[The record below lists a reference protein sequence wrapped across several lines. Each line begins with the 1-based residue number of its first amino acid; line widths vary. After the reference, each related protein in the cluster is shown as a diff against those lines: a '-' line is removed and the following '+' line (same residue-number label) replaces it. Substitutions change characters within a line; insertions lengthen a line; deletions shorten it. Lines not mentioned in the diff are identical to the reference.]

1 MALKKPNPDKLIN
14 WYKVMPDSMKPVV
27 PNPHYDKHGIS
38 LPMRMVLIGASGAGK
53 SNTLTNLLFQMP
65 DTFTKIILCCQD
77 SEEPLY
83 RFLKACLKPD
93 ELDVREGIEN
103 VPDLSE
109 LDKGDDHHTLLI
121 YDDLCLAKNQKK
133 IEEAFIRGRKVPVSI
148 IYSSQSYFH
157 VPKICR
163 LNASHIILKKLH
175 ALRDLRLL
183 LTDHNLGVD
192 REELLQAYQQC
203 TTEPLDF
210 LMVAASEPPEKRFR
224 HNLTHIIQLGN
235 KEEDGDTTSSPDQDT
250 DTDTGSD
257 DDDDSTPHPTKP
269 HARKGAVPKR

>member
-1 MALKKPNPDKLIN
+1 MALKKPNPDKLFNFYNI
-14 WYKVMPDSMKPVV
+14 MPDSMKPKV
-27 PNPHYDKHGIS
+27 PNPHFDKHGLS

-65 DTFTKIILCCQD
+65 DTFTKIVLCCQD
-77 SEEPLY
+77 SDEPLY

-109 LDKGDDHHTLLI
+109 LDKGEDNHTLLI

-175 ALRDLRLL
+175 ALRDLKLL

-192 REELLQAYQQC
+192 REDLLHAYQEC
-203 TTEPLDF
+203 TREPLDF
-210 LMVAASEPPEKRFR
+210 LMVAAGDVPERRFR
-224 HNLTHIIQLGN
+224 HNLTDIIELGN
-235 KEEDGDTTSSPDQDT
+235 KDEGDSS
-250 DTDTGSD
+250 SSSSND
-257 DDDDSTPHPTKP
+257 DDDDDGDSSSDDDKP
-269 HARKGAVPKR
+269 NTRKDLVPKRSVRRR